1 MFGILLSQINVLI
14 DVLINRCQRA
24 IYGAFSKKQKLKK
37 LLFLVNNDTIKVIYV
52 LSGVV
57 IFIIGTVLRIYFW
70 FDRHLDKIQAKKVW
84 ILLIHERPVSFVY
97 EGWKLDIF
105 GCLLFFN
112 YHDNKNRFRRSC
124 TQYAPTRKICNVS
137 ILFL

>member
-57 IFIIGTVLRIYFW
+57 IFIIGADLRLYFL
-70 FDRHLDKIQAKKVW
+70 FDRHSYTVQATK
-84 ILLIHERPVSFVY
+84 
-97 EGWKLDIF
+97 
-105 GCLLFFN
+105 
-112 YHDNKNRFRRSC
+112 
-124 TQYAPTRKICNVS
+124 
-137 ILFL
+137 